1 MWIFERS
8 IEFCVAKSRWV
19 DGTPEYSFHICGLQD
34 GLAFQGLI
42 GRGFCVST
50 CMRKQKRKTS
60 RSEDAHSVKQILH
73 VLESWNVPRL
83 IPVACIAVMLINTFR
98 LYKNAYFWLDDFNN
112 LYWVQRATLGQ
123 MMGYIVNPVSS
134 YFRPVG
140 MLCYWLLL
148 QFSGLHPAPYHWV
161 AWSIHTANTALVYLI
176 LWRLTKARSG
186 AAVGAMLFAT
196 EAVYAQIYGDF
207 GTIFELLAG
216 FFCFV
221 GILLWVS
228 ERRDWWQV
236 ILASLALLLAMKAK
250 EVAVALALAFV
261 IYDLLLWGN
270 CVRTLAGQW
279 LLPCGL
285 SLWYGLTKAAAMRG
299 IATTDAYYM
308 TVNGSTLVAGF
319 TTYGNMLLGTKF
331 PWQAWG
337 ILVTALLLICVLLRN
352 RLALFFLS
360 WIFITF
366 LPVIFLVNHRFAFY
380 WYLPFFGVSGLA
392 AIVAKHVAD
401 MIEKRNPTWLA
412 AAGGYC
418 VFALLCFGTFI
429 WHRDATRPH
438 RARVRQWAQEYR
450 CFVTGL
456 EALPSPSRREV
467 LYFDSKPS
475 HFNQTHL
482 LSATQVALRRTDV
495 GAELVS
501 EFPSDARYRLR
512 FEGTR
517 LIQVPPDKNDQQ

>member
-1 MWIFERS
+1 
-8 IEFCVAKSRWV
+8 
-19 DGTPEYSFHICGLQD
+19 
-34 GLAFQGLI
+34 
-42 GRGFCVST
+42 
-50 CMRKQKRKTS
+50 MRTR
-60 RSEDAHSVKQILH
+60 VKQILS

-83 IPVACIAVMLINTFR
+83 IPVVCIAVLLINTFR

-112 LYWVQRATLGQ
+112 LFWVQRATLGQ
-123 MMGYIVNPVSS
+123 MVGHIVNPVSS

-161 AWSIHTANTALVYLI
+161 AWSLHTANTALVYLI
-176 LWRLTKARSG
+176 LKRLTKARSG

-196 EAVYAQIYGDF
+196 EAVYAKIYWDF

-250 EVAVALALAFV
+250 EVAVTLPLAFV

-270 CVRTLAGQW
+270 CVRTLAAQW

-308 TVNGSTLVAGF
+308 TVNGSTLGAGF
-319 TTYGNMLLGTKF
+319 TTYGNMLLQTKF

-337 ILVTALLLICVLLRN
+337 TLDTALLLICVLLRN

-438 RARVRQWAQEYR
+438 RARVRQRAQEYR
-450 CFVTGL
+450 GFVTGL

-475 HFNQTHL
+475 HFNQTNL

-501 EFPSDARYRLR
+501 EFPTDARYRLR

-517 LIQVPPDKNDQQ
+517 LIQVPPDKNDQQQNGR

>member
-1 MWIFERS
+1 
-8 IEFCVAKSRWV
+8 
-19 DGTPEYSFHICGLQD
+19 
-34 GLAFQGLI
+34 
-42 GRGFCVST
+42 
-50 CMRKQKRKTS
+50 MRTRL
-60 RSEDAHSVKQILH
+60 KQILP
-73 VLESWNVPRL
+73 VLDSWNVPRL
-83 IPVACIAVMLINTFR
+83 IPVACIAVLLINTFR

-112 LYWVQRATLGQ
+112 LYWAQRATLRQ
-123 MMGYIVNPVSS
+123 MVGYIVNPVSS

-140 MLCYWLLL
+140 MFCYWLLL

-161 AWSIHTANTALVYLI
+161 AWSLHTANTALVYVI
-176 LWRLTKARSG
+176 LKRLTKARSG

-196 EAVYAQIYGDF
+196 EAVYAQIYWDF
-207 GTIFELLAG
+207 GTIFELLSG

-228 ERRDWWQV
+228 ERRDWRQV

-261 IYDLLLWGN
+261 IYDLLLWKN
-270 CVRTLAGQW
+270 CVRTLAAQW

-285 SLWYGLTKAAAMRG
+285 CLWYGLTKAAAMRE

-308 TVNGSTLVAGF
+308 TVNGSTLVAGL
-319 TTYGNMLLGTKF
+319 TTYGNMLFDTKF

-337 ILVTALLLICVLLRN
+337 ILVTALLLIFVLFRN
-352 RLALFFLS
+352 RLALFFMS

-401 MIEKRNPTWLA
+401 MIEKRNPRWLA

-418 VFALLCFGTFI
+418 VFALLCLGTFI
-429 WHRDATRPH
+429 WVTDATRPY
-438 RARVRQWAQEYR
+438 RAWVRQQAQEYR
-450 CFVTGL
+450 RFVTGL
-456 EALPSPSRREV
+456 EALPSPSRSEV

-475 HFNQTHL
+475 HFNQTLL

-495 GAELVS
+495 GAEFVS
-501 EFPSDARYRLR
+501 EFPSHARYRLR
-512 FEGTR
+512 FEGRR
-517 LIQVPPDKNDQQ
+517 LIQVPPDTNDQQKNGR

>member
-1 MWIFERS
+1 
-8 IEFCVAKSRWV
+8 
-19 DGTPEYSFHICGLQD
+19 
-34 GLAFQGLI
+34 
-42 GRGFCVST
+42 
-50 CMRKQKRKTS
+50 MRTRL
-60 RSEDAHSVKQILH
+60 KQILL
-73 VLESWNVPRL
+73 VLESWNLPRL
-83 IPVACIAVMLINTFR
+83 IPVACVAVLLINTFR

-112 LYWVQRATLGQ
+112 LYWVQRTTLGQ
-123 MMGYIVNPVSS
+123 MLSYIVNPVSS

-148 QFSGLHPAPYHWV
+148 QFSGLHAAPYHWV
-161 AWSIHTANTALVYLI
+161 AWSLHTANTALVYVI
-176 LWRLTKARSG
+176 LKRLTKARSG

-196 EAVYAQIYGDF
+196 EAVFAQIYWDF

-221 GILLWVS
+221 GIFLWVS
-228 ERRDWWQV
+228 ERRNWWQV

-261 IYDLLLWGN
+261 IYDLLFWRSR
-270 CVRTLAGQW
+270 VRTLAAQW

-285 SLWYGLTKAAAMRG
+285 SLWYGLTKAVAMREA
-299 IATTDAYYM
+299 ATTDAYYM
-308 TVNGSTLVAGF
+308 TVNGSTLVAGV
-319 TTYGNMLLGTKF
+319 TTYGNMLLATKF
-331 PWQAWG
+331 PWQVWS
-337 ILVTALLLICVLLRN
+337 ILVIVLLLICVLLRN
-352 RLALFFLS
+352 RLALFFSS
-360 WIFITF
+360 WMFITF

-392 AIVAKHVAD
+392 AIVAKYVAYVV
-401 MIEKRNPTWLA
+401 EKRNPTWLA

-418 VFALLCFGTFI
+418 VFALLCLGTFI
-429 WHRDATRPH
+429 LLRDATRP
-438 RARVRQWAQEYR
+438 QWAWVSQQAHEYR
-450 CFVTGL
+450 RFVTGL
-456 EALPSPSRREV
+456 AALPSPSRREV

-475 HFNQTHL
+475 NFNQTLL

-495 GAELVS
+495 GVELVS

-517 LIQVPPDKNDQQ
+517 LIQVPPDKNDQQQNGR

>member
-1 MWIFERS
+1 M
-8 IEFCVAKSRWV
+8 
-19 DGTPEYSFHICGLQD
+19 
-34 GLAFQGLI
+34 
-42 GRGFCVST
+42 
-50 CMRKQKRKTS
+50 MR
-60 RSEDAHSVKQILH
+60 ASVKQILS
-73 VLESWNVPRL
+73 VLESWNVLRL
-83 IPVACIAVMLINTFR
+83 IPVACIALLLINTFR

-112 LYWVQRATLGQ
+112 LYWVQRTTLGQ
-123 MMGYIVNPVSS
+123 MVGFIVNPVSS

-161 AWSIHTANTALVYLI
+161 AWAIHTANTALVYFI
-176 LWRLTKARSG
+176 LKRVTKSRYG
-186 AAVGAMLFAT
+186 AAVGALLFAT
-196 EAVYAQIYGDF
+196 EAVYAEVYWDF

-228 ERRDWWQV
+228 ERRDWRHV
-236 ILASLALLLAMKAK
+236 VLASLVLLLAMKAK

-261 IYDLLLWGN
+261 IYDLLLWKN
-270 CVRTLAGQW
+270 CVRTLAVQW
-279 LLPCGL
+279 VLPCGL
-285 SLWYGLTKAAAMRG
+285 ALWYGLTKAAAMRE
-299 IATTDAYYM
+299 IATTDPYYM
-308 TVNGSTLVAGF
+308 TVNGSTLLAGL
-319 TTYGNMLLGTKF
+319 TTYGNMLLETKF

-401 MIEKRNPTWLA
+401 MIGKRNPTWLA
-412 AAGGYC
+412 TAGGYC
-418 VFALLCFGTFI
+418 AFALLCLGTFS
-429 WHRDATRPH
+429 WYKDATGPGRTWL
-438 RARVRQWAQEYR
+438 RQQSREYR
-450 CFVTGL
+450 VFVTGL
-456 EALPSPSRREV
+456 TALPSPSPREV

-475 HFNQTHL
+475 HFNQILL

-495 GAELVS
+495 GAEFVS

-512 FEGTR
+512 FDGTH
-517 LIQVPPDKNDQQ
+517 LIQVPPDKNDQQQNGR

>member
-1 MWIFERS
+1 
-8 IEFCVAKSRWV
+8 
-19 DGTPEYSFHICGLQD
+19 
-34 GLAFQGLI
+34 
-42 GRGFCVST
+42 
-50 CMRKQKRKTS
+50 MRTR
-60 RSEDAHSVKQILH
+60 VKQILS
-73 VLESWNVPRL
+73 VLRRWNLPRL
-83 IPVACIAVMLINTFR
+83 IPVACIAVLLINTFR
-98 LYKNAYFWLDDFNN
+98 LYKNAYFLLDDFNN
-112 LYWVQRATLGQ
+112 LYWAQRTTLGQ
-123 MMGYIVNPVSS
+123 MVGFIVNPVSS

-161 AWSIHTANTALVYLI
+161 AWSLHTANTALVYLI
-176 LWRLTKARSG
+176 LKRLTKARFG

-196 EAVYAQIYGDF
+196 EAVYAQIYWDF

-216 FFCFV
+216 FFCLV
-221 GILLWVS
+221 GILLWVP
-228 ERRDWWQV
+228 ERRGWWQV
-236 ILASLALLLAMKAK
+236 ILASLVLLLAMKAK

-261 IYDLLLWGN
+261 MYDLLLWGK
-270 CVRTLAGQW
+270 CVRTLAAQW

-285 SLWYGLTKAAAMRG
+285 SLWYGLTKAAAMRE
-299 IATTDAYYM
+299 IAPTDAYYM

-319 TTYGNMLLGTKF
+319 STYGNMLLGTKF

-337 ILVTALLLICVLLRN
+337 TLITALLLICVLLRN

-360 WIFITF
+360 WIFIMF

-392 AIVAKHVAD
+392 AIVAKRLAA

-418 VFALLCFGTFI
+418 VFALLCLGTFM
-429 WHRDATRPH
+429 WLKNATGPH
-438 RARVRQWAQEYR
+438 RTWVRERAREYR
-450 CFVTGL
+450 GFITGL
-456 EALPSPSRREV
+456 EALPSPSPREV

-475 HFNQTHL
+475 HFNQILL

-495 GAELVS
+495 GAEFVS
-501 EFPSDARYRLR
+501 EFPADARYRLR
-512 FEGTR
+512 FEGTH
-517 LIQVPPDKNDQQ
+517 LIQVPPDKDDQRQNGR

>member
-1 MWIFERS
+1 MGLLCTHLQQE
-8 IEFCVAKSRWV
+8 AKPVKLHDLR
-19 DGTPEYSFHICGLQD
+19 
-34 GLAFQGLI
+34 
-42 GRGFCVST
+42 
-50 CMRKQKRKTS
+50 MRTR
-60 RSEDAHSVKQILH
+60 VKQILP
-73 VLESWNVPRL
+73 VLESWNISRL
-83 IPVACIAVMLINTFR
+83 IPVACVAVLLINTFR

-112 LYWVQRATLGQ
+112 LYWAQRTTLGQ
-123 MMGYIVNPVSS
+123 MLSFIVNPVSS

-140 MLCYWLLL
+140 MFCYWLLL

-161 AWSIHTANTALVYLI
+161 AWALHTGNTALVYLI
-176 LWRLTKARSG
+176 LKRLTKARFG
-186 AAVGAMLFAT
+186 AAIGAMLFAS
-196 EAVYAQIYGDF
+196 EAVYAEIYWDF

-216 FFCFV
+216 FFCFI

-250 EVAVALALAFV
+250 EVAVAVALAFV
-261 IYDLLLWGN
+261 IYDLLLWKN
-270 CVRTLAGQW
+270 RVRTLAAQW

-285 SLWYGLTKAAAMRG
+285 ALWYGLTKAAAMRE

-308 TVNGSTLVAGF
+308 TISGSTLVAGF
-319 TTYGNMLLGTKF
+319 TTYGNMLLRTSF
-331 PWQAWG
+331 PWEAWCA
-337 ILVTALLLICVLLRN
+337 LVIALLLICVLLRN

-380 WYLPFFGVSGLA
+380 WYLPFFGVSGIA
-392 AIVAKHVAD
+392 AIVAKHVTGV
-401 MIEKRNPTWLA
+401 IEKRNPTWLA

-418 VFALLCFGTFI
+418 VFALLCLGTFI
-429 WHRDATRPH
+429 WHRDATRPE
-438 RARVRQWAQEYR
+438 REWVRQREREYR
-450 CFVTGL
+450 GFVTGL
-456 EALPSPSRREV
+456 EALPSPLRREV

-475 HFNQTHL
+475 DFNQTLL

-495 GAELVS
+495 GAEFVS

-512 FEGTR
+512 FKGR
-517 LIQVPPDKNDQQ
+517 HLIQVPLDKNDQR

>member
-1 MWIFERS
+1 MCIHLQWEA
-8 IEFCVAKSRWV
+8 EPAKLNDLRM
-19 DGTPEYSFHICGLQD
+19 GTG
-34 GLAFQGLI
+34 
-42 GRGFCVST
+42 
-50 CMRKQKRKTS
+50 
-60 RSEDAHSVKQILH
+60 VKQILS
-73 VLESWNVPRL
+73 VLQSWNVTRL
-83 IPVACIAVMLINTFR
+83 IPVTCIGVLLISTFR

-112 LYWVQRATLGQ
+112 LYWAQRATLGQ
-123 MMGYIVNPVSS
+123 MAGYIVNPVSS

-148 QFSGLHPAPYHWV
+148 QFSGVDPAPYHWV
-161 AWSIHTANTALVYLI
+161 ARFLHTANTALVYLI
-176 LWRLTKARSG
+176 LKRLTKARFG

-196 EAVYAQIYGDF
+196 EPAYAEIYWDF

-221 GILLWVS
+221 GIWLWVS
-228 ERRDWWQV
+228 QRRKWWQV

-250 EVAVALALAFV
+250 EVAVALVLAFV
-261 IYDLLLWGN
+261 ICDLLLWRN
-270 CVRTLAGQW
+270 CIRTLAAHW

-285 SLWYGLTKAAAMRG
+285 SLWYGLTKAVAIRESAP
-299 IATTDAYYM
+299 TDAYYM

-360 WIFITF
+360 WIFIMF

-392 AIVAKHVAD
+392 AIVAKHGAGV
-401 MIEKRNPTWLA
+401 IEKRNPTWLA
-412 AAGGYC
+412 VAGGYC
-418 VFALLCFGTFI
+418 AFALLCLGTFI
-429 WHRDATRPH
+429 WFREATRTD
-438 RARVRQWAQEYR
+438 RAWVSQRAKEYR
-450 CFVTGL
+450 GLVTGL
-456 EALPSPSRREV
+456 EALPSPSPREV

-475 HFNQTHL
+475 QFNQTNL

-495 GAELVS
+495 GAEFVS
-501 EFPSDARYRLR
+501 EFPPDARYRLR
-512 FEGTR
+512 FEGTH
-517 LIQVPPDKNDQQ
+517 LIQVPPDKDDQRQNGR